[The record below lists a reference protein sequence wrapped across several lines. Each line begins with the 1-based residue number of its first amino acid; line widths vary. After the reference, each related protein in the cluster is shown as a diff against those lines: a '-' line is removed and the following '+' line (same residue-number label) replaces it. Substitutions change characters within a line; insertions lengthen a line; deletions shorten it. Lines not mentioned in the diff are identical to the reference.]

1 MRGIMADPDI
11 RLSFLPCN
19 LLANRVLQHANAVVA
34 GLPADCC
41 FKIGQTV
48 DPANRWQNAD
58 YGYKSSRNPGWK
70 VMKILAAVAHGESA
84 GFLEAALIL
93 NWSAH
98 PSCLNEAGG
107 GEAISKQE
115 GPFFVYVVVSNT
127 V

>member
-19 LLANRVLQHANAVVA
+19 LLDNRVLQHANAVVA

-58 YGYKSSRNPGWK
+58 YGYKSS
-70 VMKILAAVAHGESA
+70 
-84 GFLEAALIL
+84 IL
-93 NWSAH
+93 NWSTH